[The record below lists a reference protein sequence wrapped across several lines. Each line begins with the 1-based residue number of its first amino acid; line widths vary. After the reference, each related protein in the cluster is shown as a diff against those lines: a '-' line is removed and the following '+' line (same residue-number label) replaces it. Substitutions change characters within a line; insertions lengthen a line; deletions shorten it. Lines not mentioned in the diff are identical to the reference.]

1 MTFTRA
7 QTAAALALLSI
18 AVVSVDAHA
27 AISGTQLLDNVL
39 ERYATQAKAWAAVIT
54 QAATWLFWMLATVSM
69 VWTFAM
75 LLFRQADIA
84 AFFGEFVRFT
94 CFTGFFYWLLLN
106 GPQHATS
113 IYASMSQL
121 AGNAAGFTGGLSP
134 SGVVDVG
141 FAIYTQVLRASSG
154 WNPIDSLVGTLMAS
168 VILMMLALIGVNML
182 LLLISGWVLAYAG
195 IFFLGMGGSRWTS
208 DMAINYYKTVL
219 GIGAQLMSMV
229 LLVGIGKTFL
239 DDYWKSMSAGIN
251 YSELGVMMIVSLI
264 LLVLTNKVP
273 SMIAGV
279 ITGASVG
286 NTGVGS
292 FGAGAAI
299 GAAGVAATVASA
311 GGAALMAG
319 AANMA
324 GVGSAI
330 KAASAAANAMS
341 QGGGG
346 SFGGSSFGGGGD
358 SGGSGGVGS
367 ALASAMG
374 SSDSAGGAGAT
385 SSASASEGASF
396 NPGGDGGGGGQ
407 AEASQGGTASSGGE
421 SGGAASSG
429 GESGGSA
436 APAQAAE
443 GAGSAQAAGKS
454 WKNSAIANLARGTRD
469 VLADKASDMKARA
482 AERIA
487 ETPGGKVATAIRE
500 STAASFGDDSLSAA
514 PSAPSMDEV
523 HAFSTKKPT

>member
-1 MTFTRA
+1 
-7 QTAAALALLSI
+7 
-18 AVVSVDAHA
+18 
-27 AISGTQLLDNVL
+27 
-39 ERYATQAKAWAAVIT
+39 
-54 QAATWLFWMLATVSM
+54 
-69 VWTFAM
+69 
-75 LLFRQADIA
+75 
-84 AFFGEFVRFT
+84 
-94 CFTGFFYWLLLN
+94 
-106 GPQHATS
+106 
-113 IYASMSQL
+113 
-121 AGNAAGFTGGLSP
+121 
-134 SGVVDVG
+134 
-141 FAIYTQVLRASSG
+141 
-154 WNPIDSLVGTLMAS
+154 MAS

-358 SGGSGGVGS
+358 SGGSGGSGGVGS

-374 SSDSAGGAGAT
+374 SSDSAGGAGAA
-385 SSASASEGASF
+385 SSESASEGASF
-396 NPGGDGGGGGQ
+396 NPAGDGGGGGQ

-421 SGGAASSG
+421 SDGTASSG
-429 GESGGSA
+429 GESGGA
-436 APAQAAE
+436 APPAQAAE
-443 GAGSAQAAGKS
+443 GDGSAQAAGKS

-523 HAFSTKKPT
+523 HAFSTKKTI